1 MPEITADKI
10 IGKTLF
16 AKKDLTRLNSSLVKI
31 GTIVKGSPV
40 GQVYSYIQRGGNV
53 YWQFIDFNNKPYFIL
68 HTADSFKFSGDV
80 KEAVQQQEKEAEKI
94 EKLEKGSIPFYIEK
108 YGKTILIYGI
118 AAYLIATYIKSKNG
132 K

>member
-40 GQVYSYIQRGGNV
+40 GQVYSYIQRGGKV
-53 YWQFIDFNNKPYFIL
+53 YWQFIDFNNKPYFIE
-68 HTADSFKFSGDV
+68 HTPDSFKFTGDV
-80 KEAVQQQEKEAEKI
+80 KQAVEQQKKEVEKTEKQ
-94 EKLEKGSIPFYIEK
+94 EKGSVPFYIEK
-108 YGKTILIYGI
+108 YGKWILLYGI
-118 AAYLIATYIKSKNG
+118 GAYLIATYIKSRK
-132 K
+132 

>member
-40 GQVYSYIQRGGNV
+40 GQVYSYIQRDGKV
-53 YWQFIDFNNKPYFIL
+53 YWQFIDFNNKPYLVL

-80 KEAVQQQEKEAEKI
+80 KEAVEKQKSEAEKI
-94 EKLEKGSIPFYIEK
+94 EKEEKGSVPFYIEK

-118 AAYLIATYIKSKNG
+118 AAYLIATYIKSRK
-132 K
+132 

>member
-16 AKKDLTRLNSSLVKI
+16 AKKNLTRLNSSLVKI
-31 GTIVKGSPV
+31 GTITAGSPI

-68 HTADSFKFSGDV
+68 HTADSFKFTGDL
-80 KEAVQQQEKEAEKI
+80 KQAVEKQKQEIEKI
-94 EKLEKGSIPFYIEK
+94 QKQEKGSIPFYIEK
-108 YGKTILIYGI
+108 YGKLILLYGFG
-118 AAYLIATYIKSKNG
+118 AYLIATYIKSRK
-132 K
+132 

>member
-16 AKKDLTRLNSSLVKI
+16 AKKDLIRLNSSLVKI
-31 GTIVKGSPV
+31 GTIVAGSPV
-40 GQVYSYIQRGGNV
+40 GQVYSYIQRGGKV

-80 KEAVQQQEKEAEKI
+80 KQAVEQQKKEVEKVQKE
-94 EKLEKGSIPFYIEK
+94 EKGSLPFYIEK
-108 YGKTILIYGI
+108 YGKWILIYGVG
-118 AAYLIATYIKSKNG
+118 AYLIATYIKSRK
-132 K
+132 

>member
-31 GTIVKGSPV
+31 GTITAGSPV
-40 GQVYSYIQRGGNV
+40 GQVYSYIQRGGKV
-53 YWQFIDFNNKPYFIL
+53 YWQFIDFNNKPYFVL

-80 KEAVQQQEKEAEKI
+80 KQAIEQQKKEI
-94 EKLEKGSIPFYIEK
+94 EKVEKQEKGSVSFYIEK
-108 YGKTILIYGI
+108 YGKVILLYGV
-118 AAYLIATYIKSKNG
+118 AAYLIATYLKSRK
-132 K
+132 

>member
-16 AKKDLTRLNSSLVKI
+16 AKKNLIRLNSSLVKI
-31 GTIVKGSPV
+31 GTITAGSPI

-68 HTADSFKFSGDV
+68 HTPDSFKFTGDV
-80 KEAVQQQEKEAEKI
+80 KQAVEKQKQEI
-94 EKLEKGSIPFYIEK
+94 ENIQKQEKGSIPFYIEK
-108 YGKTILIYGI
+108 YGKLILLYGVG
-118 AAYLIATYIKSKNG
+118 AYLIATYIKSRK
-132 K
+132 

>member
-16 AKKDLTRLNSSLVKI
+16 AKKDLIRLNSSLVKI
-31 GTIVKGSPV
+31 GTIVAGSPV
-40 GQVYSYIQRGGNV
+40 GQVYSYIQRAGKV

-80 KEAVQQQEKEAEKI
+80 KQAVEQQKKEVEKVQKQ
-94 EKLEKGSIPFYIEK
+94 EKGSVPFYIEK
-108 YGKTILIYGI
+108 YGKWILIYGVG
-118 AAYLIATYIKSKNG
+118 AYLIATYIKSRK
-132 K
+132 